1 MAGKQGKRRHGGVR
15 HILFVANLAHDAS
28 RTIMAGV
35 ISRLSSRPDA
45 MLLVRGFYEPDIGRE
60 CPLAEED
67 VDGVISCVGFD
78 DPVGHWFS
86 RGRRGPPVAIVATGP
101 GASEARR
108 RTITLVCDE
117 AEVGRAAAE
126 LLVRHDL
133 KEFGFVGVRVNAEN
147 NPWNA
152 ARRDA
157 YQSALARHGFTARV
171 YDGSSASA
179 DAAQDAANLS
189 AWLRALPKPCGV
201 FAAND
206 LRAMNVLDACRM
218 EGLSVAEQIQ
228 VVGVDNE
235 PWICEKTS
243 PTLTSIEPDFEG
255 AGSRAAEAILAM
267 IDGAKGGAA
276 ETFGIRRV
284 VQRMSTTDVHGD
296 AGRAV
301 RARDY
306 IAAHADERIAVTE
319 IARRLNCSKRTL
331 QKSYAKVFGIRLTDE
346 IAAAKV
352 AKAKKLLSGKD
363 TTIDEIPELVGFE
376 SPNHFKRVFKARTGM
391 SMSQFR
397 RRARDGA

>member
-15 HILFVANLAHDAS
+15 HILFVADFAYAS
-28 RTIMAGV
+28 SSLILAGV
-35 ISRLSSRPDA
+35 ESRLASCSDVALLIRGAHPGDA
-45 MLLVRGFYEPDIGRE
+45 DWEYGVE
-60 CPLAEED
+60 CGI
-67 VDGVISCVGFD
+67 DGVISCLGAG
-78 DPVGHWFS
+78 DPRAQWFVA
-86 RGRRGPPVAIVATGP
+86 GRRGPPVALVSANKAGK
-101 GASEARR
+101 AAKR
-108 RTITLVCDE
+108 RTVCFISD
-117 AEVGRAAAE
+117 AAAIGRAAAE
-126 LLVRHDL
+126 LLMRHDL
-133 KEFGFVGVRVNAEN
+133 TEFGFVGARYTPPYSWDV
-147 NPWNA
+147 

-157 YQSALARHGFTARV
+157 FVGTLAERGFQARV
-171 YDGSSASA
+171 YQPASASA
-179 DAAQDAANLS
+179 GAAADADALAE
-189 AWLRALPKPCGV
+189 WLKSLPKPCGLFV
-201 FAAND
+201 SYD
-206 LRAMNVLDACRM
+206 VRAMNVLSACRSARI
-218 EGLSVAEQIQ
+218 SVPEQIQ

-352 AKAKKLLSGKD
+352 AKAKKLLAGKD
-363 TTIDEIPELVGFE
+363 TAIDEIPELVGFE

-397 RRARDGA
+397 RRAKGGA